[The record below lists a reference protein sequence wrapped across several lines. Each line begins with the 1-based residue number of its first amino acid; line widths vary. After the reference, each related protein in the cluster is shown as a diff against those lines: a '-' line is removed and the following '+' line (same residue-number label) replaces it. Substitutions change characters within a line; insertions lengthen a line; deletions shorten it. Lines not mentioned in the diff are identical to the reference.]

1 MNALSLLF
9 NLFGGFFGVFFFF
22 KGKVQVLHYSTFL
35 IQCDGPSDHKKKKKK
50 RKKSVHKFA
59 KHVMHL
65 YKI

>member
-9 NLFGGFFGVFFFF
+9 NLFGGFFGGGGFF
-22 KGKVQVLHYSTFL
+22 KGKVQVLHYSTL
-35 IQCDGPSDHKKKKKK
+35 IQCDGPSDHKKKKKRK
-50 RKKSVHKFA
+50 EKKSVHKFA